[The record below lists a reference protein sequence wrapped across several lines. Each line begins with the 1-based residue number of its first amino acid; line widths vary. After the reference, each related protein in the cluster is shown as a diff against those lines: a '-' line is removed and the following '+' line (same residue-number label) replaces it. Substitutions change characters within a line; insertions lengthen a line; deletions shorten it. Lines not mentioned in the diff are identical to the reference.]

1 MKEMTAR
8 WAMHVRKY
16 DLLL

>member
-1 MKEMTAR
+1 MP
-8 WAMHVRKY
+8 VKY